1 MSEASGQAEL
11 QQQGASRDKQ
21 AMVDGVFRSVARR
34 YDLMNDLMS
43 GGLHRAWKN
52 ALVTAVN
59 PPRGVQPFALLDIAG
74 GTGDVAFRVIEA
86 AGAGS
91 QVTVLDINRE
101 MIELGRARSAEHGY
115 HPAFL
120 QGSGEML
127 PFRARSYDAI
137 TVAFGIRNMSRIELA
152 LSEAYRVLRIGGGFF
167 CLEFSNVDIPGF
179 DKLYDAYSFNVI
191 PALGS
196 VVAGDAQAYRYLV
209 ESIRRFPR
217 PDAFAQM
224 MRVAGFARVSFQLM
238 TGGVVALHSGWRL

>member
-1 MSEASGQAEL
+1 MPHLTGEAGL
-11 QQQGASRDKQ
+11 QDQGAPSDRQ

-52 ALVTAVN
+52 ALLTAVN
-59 PPRGVQPFALLDIAG
+59 PPKGMQSFALLDIAG
-74 GTGDVAFRVIEA
+74 GTGDVAFRVTEA

-91 QVTVLDINRE
+91 RVTILDISSE
-101 MIELGRARSAEHGY
+101 MIEVGRARSVEHGY
-115 HPAFL
+115 HVAFV

-127 PFRARSYDAI
+127 PFRERIYDAV
-137 TVAFGIRNMSRIELA
+137 TVAFGIRNIPRLELA
-152 LSEAYRVLRIGGGFF
+152 LSEAYRVLRIGGRFF
-167 CLEFSNVDIPGF
+167 CLEFSSVDIPGL

-217 PDAFAQM
+217 PDAFAEM
-224 MRVAGFARVSFQLM
+224 MRLAGFARVSFQLM